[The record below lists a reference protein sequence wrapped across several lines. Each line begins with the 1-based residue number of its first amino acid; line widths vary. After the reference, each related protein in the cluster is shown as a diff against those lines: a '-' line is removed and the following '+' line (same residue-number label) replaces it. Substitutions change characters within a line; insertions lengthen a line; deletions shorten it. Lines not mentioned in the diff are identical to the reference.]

1 MLAAGIALS
10 LASGIAYG
18 DAASGSITYQ
28 TKAAGLLTIAVKH
41 AYLMK
46 GPDFAAG
53 KVIRR
58 VVLSVAD
65 ASPKLMACN
74 NMMCSDGGIGEG
86 MTIDLDA
93 GRRLNYWVVG
103 NGQRVQ
109 YSGTA
114 EPATLVL
121 TVDTPQRVAGK
132 FSIDDRAAGGP
143 QVQVEFDAS
152 LVKEVTKDR

>member
-1 MLAAGIALS
+1 
-10 LASGIAYG
+10 
-18 DAASGSITYQ
+18 
-28 TKAAGLLTIAVKH
+28 
-41 AYLMK
+41 
-46 GPDFAAG
+46 
-53 KVIRR
+53 
-58 VVLSVAD
+58 
-65 ASPKLMACN
+65 MACN

-121 TVDTPQRVAGK
+121 TVDTPQRVAGT
-132 FSIDDRAAGGP
+132 FTVDDRAAGGP
-143 QVQVEFDAS
+143 QVRVEFDAS